1 MQRLIQSLKRLD
13 CLGLPAVINYR
24 MMLPA
29 VLLFLLWIIPHTGK
43 SQQTVSF
50 NIDGF
55 TYQANI
61 NWVVK
66 HNGAD
71 FPGRTAHAVNRSLD
85 GTIDLMVLFK
95 FRYDSIPDDQN
106 LVWGFQ
112 FSHEGGLLSPAR
124 NEKRSRSVKLFQ
136 RFQLTGTGNASL
148 LISPK
153 VWRKTRSN
161 QFEVVALAQP
171 FKLNFAISENGDLVS
186 NTSSIRDSIQ
196 NRPQQSNE
204 TNAADNPTVT
214 DEERAAFN
222 QASKEVES
230 TQKIKAFMSFV
241 DKFSPEKPASPLV
254 TEAIK
259 NVPLSTSLPDKK
271 GGGKT
276 FSYTLNYAVNPVID
290 TSSVKGWRWT
300 LSESDFG
307 RYQLILNDL
316 GDTVHSFRIAD
327 LGKNAPFNRPREI
340 SPFDTIKVT
349 LEGEDSDA
357 FYLRFLGG
365 NPPFIVFLSQ
375 DQIPKA
381 RYFIEQTDT
390 LVSIPKSTCKLCK
403 NGAHTL
409 EVYDSDFNTLLLH
422 ADKAIHIRR
431 LNYFQAGLIAV
442 GIILA
447 IYFLFNPARRAWKR
461 YIYEKQLREIE
472 EWEKKDAM

>member
-1 MQRLIQSLKRLD
+1 MQRLLQSLNSLD
-13 CLGLPAVINYR
+13 CLGLPAVLTFRKI
-24 MMLPA
+24 LPA
-29 VLLFLLWIIPHTGK
+29 VVLILCCSVPELGK
-43 SQQTVSF
+43 TQQTVSF

-55 TYQANI
+55 TYQADI

-66 HNGAD
+66 HNGTD
-71 FPGRTAHAVNRSLD
+71 YPGRTSHAINRSLD

-106 LVWGFQ
+106 LVWGFT
-112 FSHEGGLLSPAR
+112 FSHDGGLLSPAR

-136 RFQLTGTGNASL
+136 RFQLTNTGTASL

-161 QFEVVALAQP
+161 QFEVVTLAQP
-171 FKLNFAISENGDLVS
+171 FKLNFAISENNNTAS
-186 NTSSIRDSIQ
+186 NAAASKDSLT
-196 NRPQQSNE
+196 NRPQPATEAE
-204 TNAADNPTVT
+204 TAGNAEVT
-214 DEERAAFN
+214 AAETEAFN
-222 QASKEVES
+222 KAVNEVES
-230 TQKIKAFMSFV
+230 TQKIKALMSFV
-241 DKFSPEKPASPLV
+241 DKYSPAKPSSPLV

-259 NVPLSTSLPDKK
+259 NVPLAASLPAKK
-271 GGGKT
+271 GGKT
-276 FSYTLNYAVNPVID
+276 FSYTLNYAINPVID
-290 TSSVKGWRWT
+290 TSSVKGWHWT

-340 SPFDTIKVT
+340 SPFDTIQVT

-375 DQIPKA
+375 NQIPKA

-390 LVSIPKSTCKLCK
+390 LMAIPKATCRLCK
-403 NGAHTL
+403 DGAHTL
-409 EVYDSDFNTLLLH
+409 EVYDSDFSTLLLH
-422 ADKAIHIRR
+422 ASKAIHISR
-431 LNYFQAGLIAV
+431 LNYFQVGLIGV

-461 YIYEKQLREIE
+461 YLYEKQLREIE
-472 EWEKKDAM
+472 EWEKKDVM